1 VDRTEKVLFYLLI
14 LSFVGAYFSI
24 TVYQGF
30 LLLSLLLGVYLA
42 FKRTFRGGIFTVPL
56 LGHLAVIDLSSALF
70 LRVPEQWRRLL
81 EQNIF
86 SLTYFLAFLLREGT
100 VKKLTEWIIK
110 LSIPLGVIVSLK
122 VLYSYWFE
130 HNIKAFWGG
139 NFIIGN
145 LLALPFFA
153 SLYYIF
159 HSQRWI
165 FRFTF
170 LFLAVFFLAVSFLA
184 VERSVIL
191 GFLIGLTIFGIAIFK
206 QLKGRKWKL
215 TFLGSL
221 LALITTGGF
230 VAIKNPKVEYWFHLI
245 TTKGINEQTLNS
257 ISSGRVVIAK
267 GAFEL
272 VDKAVKEGDYLKLL
286 IGWGYGPQKQYKNLP
301 PSWQFINEYESFILL
316 TEFING
322 GLLGVL
328 FIIWFYIAA
337 IILTVRSLKNQN
349 HFWWKVI
356 LLSSVWVNLGYHLFT
371 LFWVPINATYYL
383 LLGLIER
390 LNQRVEGKNSA

>member
-24 TVYQGF
+24 TAYQGF

-42 FKRTFRGGIFTVPL
+42 FKRTFKGGIFTVPL
-56 LGHLAVIDLSSALF
+56 LGHLTVIDLSSTLF
-70 LRVPEQWRRLL
+70 LRVPEQCRRLL

-86 SLTYFLAFLLREGT
+86 SLTYFLAFLLREET
-100 VKKLTEWIIK
+100 VKKLAEWIVKI
-110 LSIPLGVIVSLK
+110 SIPLGVIVSLK
-122 VLYSYWFE
+122 VLYSYWFA
-130 HNIKAFWGG
+130 HDIKAFWGG

-165 FRFTF
+165 FRVIF
-170 LFLAVFFLAVSFLA
+170 LFLAVLFLSVSFLA

-191 GFLIGLTIFGIAIFK
+191 GFLIGITIFGIAIFK
-206 QLKGRKWKL
+206 NLKGRKWKL
-215 TFLGSL
+215 TFLGSV
-221 LALITTGGF
+221 LALITVGGF
-230 VAIKNPKVEYWFHLI
+230 IAINNPKVEYWLHLI
-245 TTKGINEQTLNS
+245 TTRGINEQTLDS
-257 ISSGRVVIAK
+257 VSSGRVVIAK
-267 GAFEL
+267 GALEL
-272 VDKAVKEGDYLKLL
+272 VDKAIKEGDYVKLL

-328 FIIWFYIAA
+328 FIVWFYIAA

-349 HFWWKVI
+349 YFWWKII

-371 LFWVPINATYYL
+371 LFWVPVNSLYYL
-383 LLGLIER
+383 FLGLVER
-390 LNQRVEGKNSA
+390 LNHQTRK

>member
-14 LSFVGAYFSI
+14 LSFIGAYFSI
-24 TVYQGF
+24 TTYQGF

-42 FKRTFRGGIFTVPL
+42 FKRTFKGGIFTVPL

-86 SLTYFLAFLLREGT
+86 SLTYFLAFLLREET
-100 VKKLTEWIIK
+100 VKKLAEWIIK
-110 LSIPLGVIVSLK
+110 ISIPLGVIVSFK
-122 VLYSYWFE
+122 VLYSYWFA
-130 HNIKAFWGG
+130 HDIKAFWGG

-145 LLALPFFA
+145 LLALPFFV
-153 SLYYIF
+153 SLHYIF

-165 FRFTF
+165 FRVIF
-170 LFLAVFFLAVSFLA
+170 LFLAVLFLSISFLA
-184 VERSVIL
+184 VKRSVIL
-191 GFLIGLTIFGIAIFK
+191 GFLIGVTIFGIAIFK
-206 QLKGRKWKL
+206 HLKSEKWKL
-215 TFLGSL
+215 TFLGSV
-221 LALITTGGF
+221 LALIAVGGF
-230 VAIKNPKVEYWFHLI
+230 ISIKNPKVEYWLHLI

-267 GAFEL
+267 GALQLIDEAI
-272 VDKAVKEGDYLKLL
+272 KKEDYLKLL

-301 PSWQFINEYESFILL
+301 SYWRHRINEYESFILL

-328 FIIWFYIAA
+328 FILWFYIAA
-337 IILTVRSLKNQN
+337 IILTVRSLKNQY

-371 LFWVPINATYYL
+371 LFWVPVNSLYYL
-383 LLGLIER
+383 FLGLVER
-390 LNQRVEGKNSA
+390 LNNIKNK